1 MERISGILHD
11 KVCLVT
17 GAGRGI
23 GQSIVMRFAQEGA
36 IVYANVRKKGFLEE
50 WIARHHQE
58 LKGKIIP
65 VYFDITDSA
74 KIRQIAIQ
82 IKEEQGKIDVLV
94 NNAGVVSNEL
104 LGMISKSEVKK
115 MFEVNV
121 FGLLEL
127 TQLIATKFMI
137 KQKKG
142 SIINMAS
149 IVGAEGSR
157 GQIAYSASKGAV
169 IALTKSMAK
178 ELAEYNVRVNAI
190 APGIIDTE
198 RIRQSINHL
207 YKNIPQIG
215 MGRLGTTEEISG
227 ICVFFASEMS
237 TYVTGQIL
245 EASGSMML

>member
-1 MERISGILHD
+1 MEKGSGILPN

-23 GQSIVMRFAQEGA
+23 GKSTAMRFAKEGA
-36 IVYANVRKKGFLEE
+36 IVYANVREKGILEE
-50 WIARHHQE
+50 WIKLHCQG

-65 VYFDITDSA
+65 VYFDITDSSG
-74 KIRQIAIQ
+74 IRQCVMQ
-82 IKEEQGKIDVLV
+82 IKKEQGKIDVLV

-104 LGMISKSEVKK
+104 LGMISKSKVRE

-127 TQLIATKFMI
+127 TQLIATRFMM
-137 KQKKG
+137 KQKWG

-149 IVGAEGSR
+149 IVGSIGSR

-190 APGIIDTE
+190 APGMIATE
-198 RIRQSINHL
+198 RIQKSINDI

-215 MGRLGTTEEISG
+215 MGRLGTPEEIAD

-237 TYVTGQIL
+237 EYVTGQIL
-245 EASGSMML
+245 EVSGSMML

>member
-1 MERISGILHD
+1 MGKDVRLLRD

-23 GQSIVMRFAQEGA
+23 GKSTVMRFAQEGA
-36 IVYANVRKKGFLEE
+36 IVYANVREEGLLEE
-50 WIARHHQE
+50 WIELHHEE
-58 LKGKIIP
+58 LEGEIIP

-74 KIRQIAIQ
+74 GIKQFAMQ
-82 IKEEQGKIDVLV
+82 IKREQGKIDVLV

-104 LGMISKSEVKK
+104 LGMISKSKVRE

-137 KQKKG
+137 KQKSG

-149 IVGAEGSR
+149 IVGAKGSR

-178 ELAEYNVRVNAI
+178 ELAEHNIRVNAI
-190 APGIIDTE
+190 APGMIATE
-198 RIRQSINHL
+198 RLQKTIKDI
-207 YKNIPQIG
+207 YKEIPQIG
-215 MGRLGTTEEISG
+215 MGRLGTPEEISD
-227 ICVFFASEMS
+227 ICVFLASEMS

-245 EASGSMML
+245 EASGSMIL